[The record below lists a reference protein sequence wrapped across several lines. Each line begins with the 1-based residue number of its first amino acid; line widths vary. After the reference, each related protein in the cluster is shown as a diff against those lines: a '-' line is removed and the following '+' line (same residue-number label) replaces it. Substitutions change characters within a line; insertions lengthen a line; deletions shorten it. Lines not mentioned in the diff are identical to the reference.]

1 MVKITGEAKRVPKE
15 KTPKKKVAGKPKRV
29 KGEKKKKSVFKGGA
43 LRDAPA
49 SVKGPHITVREG
61 DARKY

>member
-15 KTPKKKVAGKPKRV
+15 KSPKKKVAGKPKRV
-29 KGEKKKKSVFKGGA
+29 AGKKKKSALKGPA

-49 SVKGPHITVREG
+49 SVKGAHITVREG
-61 DARKY
+61 DARKH

>member
-15 KTPKKKVAGKPKRV
+15 KSPKKKVAGKAQRV
-29 KGEKKKKSVFKGGA
+29 KGGKKKKSVLKGPA

-49 SVKGPHITVREG
+49 SVKGAHITVREG

>member
-1 MVKITGEAKRVPKE
+1 MGKIAGEAQRVP
-15 KTPKKKVAGKPKRV
+15 A
-29 KGEKKKKSVFKGGA
+29 EKKKKKKLGEPKRVAGKKKKSALKGPA

-49 SVKGPHITVREG
+49 SVKGAHITVREG